1 MLILPGRSAR
11 GQRPTGPL
19 ILNRDSPQAQGLR
32 ALFLPSTARPRDLVT
47 GLSLNAPALA
57 EPTPAGDPVGGV
69 CLDLNA
75 SGAGV
80 YTTVPVQWQLQP
92 PCTILLGVRRL
103 GTMGGN
109 VTLAGGFY
117 NLPQTSPYV
126 TWGFFESSAN
136 VDYIGMYAN
145 NGGVILA
152 PTGGTPD
159 APLPLNEYHIWVGVF
174 DVNAQRL
181 YRDGVLV
188 ASGSVGHTNT
198 QYTATSTWG
207 FGDPN
212 GVNGNPA
219 IRVSHAGLWARA
231 LSPAEI
237 WALYDPATRWDL
249 YWQRRRTFFIPA
261 GGGGSFNPAWAA
273 GGNVILGATP
283 C

>member
-1 MLILPGRSAR
+1 MSPRLRFT
-11 GQRPTGPL
+11 RPDVP
-19 ILNRDSPQAQGLR
+19 ILNWDSPQAQGLR

-80 YTTVPVQWQLQP
+80 YTTAPVQWQLQP

-145 NGGVILA
+145 SGGVILA

-212 GVNGNPA
+212 GVNGNPS

-249 YWQRRRTFFIPA
+249 CWQRRRTFFIPA

-273 GGNVILGATP
+273 GSNVILGATP